1 MVRPPSRAGH
11 DNGGGDQ
18 FIEARPLCLSF
29 GTLLAFATR
38 SHGHAVASLLIVSL
52 LAFLP
57 GFFYVPPVDRDEARF
72 AQATKQM
79 IEFGDYVDIRFQ
91 DFSRYKKPVG
101 VYWLQ
106 AASVQ
111 AGQAAGVPR
120 ALTRIWLYRIPSVL
134 GAIGAVPRPDACGV
148 IMARKQPAP
157 EGA

>member
-1 MVRPPSRAGH
+1 MTMAVVTDLSKRGRSA
-11 DNGGGDQ
+11 
-18 FIEARPLCLSF
+18 LSF

-79 IEFGDYVDIRFQ
+79 IEFGDDVDIRFQ